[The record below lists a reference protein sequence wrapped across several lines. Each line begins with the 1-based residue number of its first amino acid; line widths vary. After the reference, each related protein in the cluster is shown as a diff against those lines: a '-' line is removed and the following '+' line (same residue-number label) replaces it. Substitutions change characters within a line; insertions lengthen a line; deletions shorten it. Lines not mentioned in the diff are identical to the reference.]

1 MADDIVN
8 KEGKKKRKPLGQRLI
23 EGGFITKEQLNLA
36 LKEQER
42 TGAML
47 GETLINLGFITP
59 DVLSTTLAAQS
70 GVEFI
75 DLKRTAIEEEAI
87 KKVPED
93 ICKKYNVIPIDY
105 DEEKN
110 VLTVAAENI
119 FDVDA
124 ISEIEEISG
133 ARVRFVS
140 AVPDEITNA
149 IEIYYRG
156 GRSLDEL
163 IEESIN
169 LASRPGIMAQELTLA
184 EEAPIVRLVDQLI
197 IKGIKDRATDIHIEP
212 DEKVLRIRYR
222 IDGIMQMGPTIP
234 KAIQPPVIARL
245 KILSDVNI
253 AEARIPMDGRVK
265 FRIGKKVI
273 DIRSSFYPTIFGY
286 NVVLRLL
293 DKSRVVLGLENLG
306 FNEKNLEKFKDVIRR
321 PHGIVLVTGP
331 TGSGKTT
338 TLYSA
343 LAFLNSIEKNIITI
357 EDPIEY
363 EFPIIRQSQVNEK
376 AGFTFATGLRSIL
389 RQDPDIIM
397 VGEMRDRETIDMAI
411 RAALTGHLVFSTLHT
426 NDAVSAIPR
435 LLDMGVERFLL
446 ASTIN
451 AIIAQR
457 LVRTIC
463 ENCKVEY
470 TPDPL
475 ILKRVGW
482 VGEERPK
489 FYKGAGC
496 PACNNTGYK
505 GRIAIFEMLVI
516 TPRLRELI
524 SSGANFTEIKNA
536 ALEEGLVTL
545 FEDGMEKAREGKTTL
560 EEVVR
565 VSYGEV

>member
-1 MADDIVN
+1 MADNIV
-8 KEGKKKRKPLGQRLI
+8 KEGKKRRKPLGERLV
-23 EGGFITKEQLNLA
+23 EGGFLTHEQLNLA

-42 TGAML
+42 TGSML

-59 DVLSTTLAAQS
+59 DVLSSTLAAQS

-75 DLKRTAIEEEAI
+75 DLKRTAIDEEAL

-93 ICKKYNVIPIDY
+93 ICKKYNLIPIDY
-105 DEEKN
+105 DEKEN
-110 VLTVAAENI
+110 ILTVAAENI
-119 FDVDA
+119 FDVEA
-124 ISEIEEISG
+124 INEIEEVSG
-133 ARVRFVS
+133 TRVRFVS
-140 AVPDEITNA
+140 AIPDEISNA

-169 LASRPGIMAQELTLA
+169 LASRPGILAQELTLA

-197 IKGIKDRATDIHIEP
+197 IKGIKDRATDIHVEP
-212 DEKVLRIRYR
+212 DEKVLRVRYR

-234 KAIQPPVIARL
+234 KQIQPPVIARL

-253 AEARIPMDGRVK
+253 AESRIPMDGRVK

-306 FNEKNLEKFKDVIRR
+306 FNQNNLEKFKDIIKR
-321 PHGIVLVTGP
+321 PHGIILVTGP

-343 LAFLNSIEKNIITI
+343 LAYLNSIEKNIITI

-457 LVRTIC
+457 LVRTVC
-463 ENCKVEY
+463 DNCKIEY
-470 TPDPL
+470 TPDQL

-489 FYKGAGC
+489 FYKGTGC
-496 PACNNTGYK
+496 EACNNTGYK
-505 GRIAIFEMLVI
+505 GRVAIFEMLVV
-516 TPRLRELI
+516 TPRLKELI
-524 SSGANFTEIKNA
+524 STGATFTEIKNA
-536 ALEEGLVTL
+536 ALEEGLITL

-560 EEVVR
+560 EEVIR
-565 VSYGEV
+565 VSYGEI